1 MKNISNRPVIG
12 LLVVVISTYIINM
25 FRGNDTSVLTIIVV
39 SFMSYYTCEI
49 FDMVIV
55 VDKYFK
61 STKANIAMVLVLAT
75 CCIVCMLISINSVYV
90 IQTIAHCICV
100 TSFLFATLYLSR
112 AINYGALSKGV
123 RSK

>member
-1 MKNISNRPVIG
+1 
-12 LLVVVISTYIINM
+12 M

-100 TSFLFATLYLSR
+100 TSFLFATLYLSK